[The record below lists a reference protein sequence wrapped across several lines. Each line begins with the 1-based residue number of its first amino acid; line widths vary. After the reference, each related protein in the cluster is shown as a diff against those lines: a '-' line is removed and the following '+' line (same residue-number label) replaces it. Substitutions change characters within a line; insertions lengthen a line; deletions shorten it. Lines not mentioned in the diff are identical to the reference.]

1 MSARRG
7 RPVRARTLAL
17 AVVLGGCGAG
27 SGDTGNGVP
36 DAARPVTDAAGPA
49 VDAHWPA
56 GDVRPAE
63 DRGGLVDGAP
73 TPVDAEPTE
82 MPYGMD
88 PDATDGADVQG
99 SDAAAGPDADF
110 EHDPARLTLRGPC
123 PAERR
128 FGGFKVESN
137 ETEGY
142 TAVDGVV
149 RDGVAPGSVP
159 EVAGTEGDCRLFRAR
174 RLVCDPPCSAGTTC
188 GADGACVPQ
197 PLGQDMGPVV
207 LRGLVAPLELLPLQP
222 GNTYFFTRLPHP
234 GFTVGRVVHLSNT
247 PGFLGP
253 LSLFGVGVE
262 PITALDAE
270 WTLVAGA
277 GLTLRWQPPAA
288 DFGARVWVE
297 VNIDQHGRSPLTL
310 VCDLPD
316 TGSADLP
323 VAATDALIAAGVTGF
338 PSGRLTRR
346 TVDSSE
352 DAGRCVE
359 FAVTSVRPVPVRV
372 EGHIPCAR
380 DADCPVPQTCDLP
393 IQQCH

>member
-7 RPVRARTLAL
+7 REWLAGALAL
-17 AVVLGGCGAG
+17 VLGACGGGA
-27 SGDTGNGVP
+27 SDPVAVS
-36 DAARPVTDAAGPA
+36 DAARPGVDAATPGVDAASPPLDAARAVDRGAAPDAAPTVTDDGLDGSP
-49 VDAHWPA
+49 
-56 GDVRPAE
+56 DV
-63 DRGGLVDGAP
+63 
-73 TPVDAEPTE
+73 PV
-82 MPYGMD
+82 G
-88 PDATDGADVQG
+88 
-99 SDAAAGPDADF
+99 DAALANDAGGQDAVSTPDADF
-110 EHDPARLTLRGPC
+110 ERDPARLNLRGPC
-123 PAERR
+123 AAERR

-137 ETEGY
+137 ESEGY

-149 RDGVAPGSVP
+149 RDGVPPGMVP
-159 EVAGTEGDCRLFRAR
+159 EVAGAEGDCRLFRAR

-188 GADGACVPQ
+188 GTEATCVPQ

-222 GNTYFFTRLPHP
+222 GNTYFYTRLPHP

-247 PGFLGP
+247 PGYLGP
-253 LSLFGVGVE
+253 LALSGVGVE
-262 PITALDAE
+262 PVTALDAT
-270 WTLVAGA
+270 WTLVEGA
-277 GLTLRWQPPAA
+277 GLTLRWQPPVMAY
-288 DFGARVWVE
+288 GARVLVE
-297 VNIDQHGRSPLTL
+297 INIDQHGRSPLTL

-316 TGSADLP
+316 TGEALLP
-323 VAATDALIAAGVTGF
+323 VPATDALIAAGVTGF

-352 DAGRCVE
+352 DADRCVE
-359 FAVTSVRPVPVRV
+359 FAVTSVRPVPVSV

>member
-1 MSARRG
+1 MSARPSRSTL
-7 RPVRARTLAL
+7 TLAL
-17 AVVLGGCGAG
+17 VLASCGGGA
-27 SGDTGNGVP
+27 SEPAARGD
-36 DAARPVTDAAGPA
+36 DAARP
-49 VDAHWPA
+49 
-56 GDVRPAE
+56 
-63 DRGGLVDGAP
+63 
-73 TPVDAEPTE
+73 
-82 MPYGMD
+82 
-88 PDATDGADVQG
+88 G
-99 SDAAAGPDADF
+99 SDAVTPTVDLGSPPADAVRAIDRGAAADAPSSAADAERDGSPDRPMGDAANPADAENGDAGF
-110 EHDPARLTLRGPC
+110 EQNPARLNLRGPC
-123 PAERR
+123 AAERR

-149 RDGVAPGSVP
+149 RDGVAPGTVP

-188 GADGACVPQ
+188 GTEGACIPQ
-197 PLGQDMGPVV
+197 PLGQDMGPVTF
-207 LRGLVAPLELLPLQP
+207 RGLVAPLELLPLQP

-234 GFTVGRVVHLSNT
+234 GFTVGRVIHLSNT
-247 PGFLGP
+247 PGYLGP
-253 LSLFGVGVE
+253 LSLSGVGVE
-262 PITALDAE
+262 PVTALDAS
-270 WTLVAGA
+270 WILVEGA
-277 GLTLRWQPPAA
+277 GMTLRWQPPAMA
-288 DFGARVWVE
+288 YGARVRVE
-297 VNIDQHGRSPLTL
+297 INIDQHGRSPLTL

-316 TGSADLP
+316 TGEALLP

-352 DAGRCVE
+352 DAGRCVD
-359 FAVTSVRPVPVRV
+359 FAVTSVRPVPVSV